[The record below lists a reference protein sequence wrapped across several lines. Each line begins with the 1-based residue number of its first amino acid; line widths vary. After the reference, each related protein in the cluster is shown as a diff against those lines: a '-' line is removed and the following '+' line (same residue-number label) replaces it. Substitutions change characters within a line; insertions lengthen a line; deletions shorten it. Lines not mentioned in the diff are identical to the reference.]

1 MQRGFVTSNVRIYTS
16 ESAAL

>member
-1 MQRGFVTSNVRIYTS
+1 MQRRFVTSNVRIYTS